1 MSPAAEVTVGLFR
14 EKHTVANITP
24 RLALVLAQGAIVPA
38 AISRVATLTLNA
50 AAAAAAAGRAPE
62 PEHSFSQIHARAG

>member
-1 MSPAAEVTVGLFR
+1 MSPAAEVTVGLRVR

-24 RLALVLAQGAIVPA
+24 RLALVLVQGAIAPA

-62 PEHSFSQIHARAG
+62 PEHSFLPDSR